1 MRSAQSIYHL
11 EKIFLDSQNVLP
23 YSVNT
28 SKEIGMIKTKYTEL
42 VEQLWASDS
51 ASAMTNQAARAIEE
65 LVNEMIAVRAALEM
79 MVDDV
84 DDMNRIGAGIYEARI
99 RKILQL
105 KETE

>member
-1 MRSAQSIYHL
+1 
-11 EKIFLDSQNVLP
+11 
-23 YSVNT
+23 
-28 SKEIGMIKTKYTEL
+28 MIKTKYTEL